1 MIRFFQCR
9 KYRQVSNVDF
19 LNVGFWSKAKIQHS
33 RNLLPI
39 FIGIS
44 RILKF
49 SVISKKSSKAVGH
62 RSGLPSIPNSTD
74 FLT

>member
-1 MIRFFQCR
+1 MVFSIKLSLEPIIERI
-9 KYRQVSNVDF
+9 YVMSIS
-19 LNVGFWSKAKIQHS
+19 LE
-33 RNLLPI
+33 LPI
-39 FIGIS
+39 FIGVS

-49 SVISKKSSKAVGH
+49 SVILRESSKAVGH